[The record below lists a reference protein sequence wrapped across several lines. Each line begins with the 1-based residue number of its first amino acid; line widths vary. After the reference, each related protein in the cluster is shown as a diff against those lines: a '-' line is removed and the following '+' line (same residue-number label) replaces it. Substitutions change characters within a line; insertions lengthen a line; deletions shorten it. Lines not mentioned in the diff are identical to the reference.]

1 MLMRSL
7 NGQRRWNGF
16 MENRRIAMDE
26 EKGFILSLIVLGV
39 GAVILA
45 CLLF

>member
-7 NGQRRWNGF
+7 NGQRRWNGST
-16 MENRRIAMDE
+16 ENRGITMDE